1 MSGIREIKN
10 AHKNKEEI
18 LRTSALMLGSD
29 LQYGGEQSDGQK
41 ADITEEVIGVPVQ
54 EGVEDWGARQ

>member
-1 MSGIREIKN
+1 
-10 AHKNKEEI
+10 
-18 LRTSALMLGSD
+18 MLGSD